1 MQAKSV
7 VPHALF
13 IALTLLLYSAVV
25 QAAEIRVMS
34 SGGFKTA
41 YVELASEF
49 ERVTGHK
56 VINAWGGLNGRYP
69 ASCP

>member
-25 QAAEIRVMS
+25 QAAETEC
-34 SGGFKTA
+34 K
-41 YVELASEF
+41 LAASKL
-49 ERVTGHK
+49 RTSNSHQS
-56 VINAWGGLNGRYP
+56 LSRSP
-69 ASCP
+69 AIKS